1 MNWFLFLATQV
12 HPFIKTRFQ
21 KGYRHEEMTWTM
33 TQKVLHILPFPPI
46 SQAID
51 YGSLK

>member
-1 MNWFLFLATQV
+1 MYWFLFMATQV
-12 HPFIKTRFQ
+12 HSFIKTRFQ
-21 KGYRHEEMTWTM
+21 KSYLHEEMTWTM
-33 TQKVLHILPFPPI
+33 IQQVLDIPPFPPI